1 MKNNTLTVSDEV
13 KRRALPWAL
22 ASGAFNAV
30 FALWVFSGSVFVLF
44 MRELGLP
51 ASEIGGLLS
60 LFPFCGLL
68 ALLTS
73 FLPLFIC
80 DHLGMKAKMVMR
92 LVANPLATVKKN
104 KKFEQLSS

>member
-1 MKNNTLTVSDEV
+1 VKNNTLTVSDEV

-68 ALLTS
+68 ALFFAPAAARMGRKRVYLI
-73 FLPLFIC
+73 FYGVRKLVIAMLLLLPE
-80 DHLGMKAKMVMR
+80 GW
-92 LVANPLATVKKN
+92 
-104 KKFEQLSS
+104 